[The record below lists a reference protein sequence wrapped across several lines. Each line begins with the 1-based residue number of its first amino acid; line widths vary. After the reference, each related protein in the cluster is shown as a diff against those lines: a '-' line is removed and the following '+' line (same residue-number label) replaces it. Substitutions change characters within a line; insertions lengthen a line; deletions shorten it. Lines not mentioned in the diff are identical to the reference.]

1 MRPRVRDGKPVLRC
15 ERATSVVSIADLGRN
30 PEVIIKSAE
39 RWARGRIKR
48 RGGLPA
54 SPSDLAQLYVSAT
67 RIEEITNL
75 NAEVSR
81 EQIAEVERSPS

>member
-1 MRPRVRDGKPVLRC
+1 
-15 ERATSVVSIADLGRN
+15 
-30 PEVIIKSAE
+30 
-39 RWARGRIKR
+39 
-48 RGGLPA
+48 
-54 SPSDLAQLYVSAT
+54 VSAT